1 MDKYNSNIILIGA
14 MGIGKTS
21 VAKIVAKKLNKKYI
35 DFDELRWPYYRKMEG
50 FDMEKLMSLSDETWY
65 NYMKPFEAQMV
76 KILLDEFENSVFDF
90 GAGHSVYEDQNH
102 IDLVRK
108 SLEPYK
114 NVIFLRYSSDEQESL
129 DILDN
134 RHTEIPNEAKTFYR
148 RLNEHII
155 KNKCNEMFAKYII
168 ETKGLT
174 IEEISERVISYSV
187 N

>member
-1 MDKYNSNIILIGA
+1 MNKYNSNIILIGA
-14 MGIGKTS
+14 MGVGKTS
-21 VAKIVAKKLNKKYI
+21 VAKIVAKKLNK
-35 DFDELRWPYYRKMEG
+35 
-50 FDMEKLMSLSDETWY
+50 
-65 NYMKPFEAQMV
+65 
-76 KILLDEFENSVFDF
+76 
-90 GAGHSVYEDQNH
+90 NH

-134 RHTEIPNEAKTFYR
+134 RHTEIPNEAKPFYR

-174 IEEISERVISYSV
+174 IEEISEKVISYSV